1 MCNNARSLGTVTDE
15 MLSFKTHCGIFV
27 CKGILKL
34 SFLFGISLDSLF
46 RQGKFY
52 CYLIRVICSF
62 IISFISATCFLLYY
76 CLDIILYRSSSNSA
90 LDIKFLLIRLTPGPS
105 RFANL
110 FHITCDVGLMSK
122 AICSSSSPV
131 SILQMYPRYL
141 RFCLYDC
148 TWSVSKE
155 ASVCFCLCLSVK
167 KSQVF
172 LYIFEL
178 FL

>member
-46 RQGKFY
+46 RQGNTILLLFDQSD
-52 CYLIRVICSF
+52 LLFHHQFHFSHL
-62 IISFISATCFLLYY
+62 FLVV
-76 CLDIILYRSSSNSA
+76 
-90 LDIKFLLIRLTPGPS
+90 LLSGPS